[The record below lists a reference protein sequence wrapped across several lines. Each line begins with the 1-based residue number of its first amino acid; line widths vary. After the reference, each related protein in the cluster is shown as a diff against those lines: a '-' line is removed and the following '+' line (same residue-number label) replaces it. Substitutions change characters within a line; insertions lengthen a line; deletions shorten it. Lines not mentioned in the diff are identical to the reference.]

1 MRMAKALLACT
12 AGYAQDPRAI
22 VSDALFD
29 CGDSD
34 EMVVV
39 RDIECYSMC
48 EHHMLPFFG
57 RVHIGYFPQGKVV
70 GLSKLARLTDCFAKR
85 LQIQERLT
93 QQICQAVAECVGAR
107 GVAVVVEA
115 T

>member
-1 MRMAKALLACT
+1 MFESSNR
-12 AGYAQDPRAI
+12 
-22 VSDALFD
+22 
-29 CGDSD
+29 
-34 EMVVV
+34 EMVLVK
-39 RDIECYSMC
+39 DISCYSMC

-57 RVHIGYFPQGKVV
+57 TVNIAYLPDGRVV

-93 QQICQAVAECVGAR
+93 QQIAEAVEKYCGAR
-107 GVAVVVEA
+107 GVAVSIEA